1 MKTLLTNLQDK
12 FADLQERERLFVC
25 AGAALLLMALLYITL
40 LPQLDRNSD
49 LAGQQKQLQAD
60 MLWLQQQQAVVSRLT
75 NSCSA
80 SRASAEPAKDLLTRL
95 IRRNQ
100 LRLKNL
106 HEVGD
111 GVVLSL
117 TSSDANRVV
126 RIAHQIACR
135 GFVVDSIQ
143 VTGSATETNLWDA
156 TLEVSYV
163 N

>member
-1 MKTLLTNLQDK
+1 M
-12 FADLQERERLFVC
+12 R
-25 AGAALLLMALLYITL
+25 
-40 LPQLDRNSD
+40 
-49 LAGQQKQLQAD
+49 
-60 MLWLQQQQAVVSRLT
+60 
-75 NSCSA
+75 
-80 SRASAEPAKDLLTRL
+80 
-95 IRRNQ
+95 
-100 LRLKNL
+100 
-106 HEVGD
+106 EVGD